1 MAHSFASR
9 LREWPEWGCPRS
21 PCGRRASSGAAARHH
36 RAVDIFTRAQW
47 HAGGR
52 SRRALEQAL
61 ADGSARRVLRGVY
74 AWCDV
79 PDVPENR
86 ARAIH
91 LLRPQHTVVARTV
104 AAWLSGVDVLP
115 PGRSIAE
122 ESVHLMVDLDTT
134 PPRISGCR
142 ASQAELPE
150 SDLVEEYGVVRTGDA
165 RTALDLARFAPRGQA
180 VASVDAFL
188 NDDRVT
194 LADLWAR
201 TRPLTK
207 VRNCRRLRANLAV
220 ADAGAQ
226 SYAESVQRVLYV
238 DAGMPRPTTQ
248 IPVYTLAGELL
259 GFLDMG
265 WLRYR
270 LASEYDGE
278 EHHDSDADRVADS
291 LRRDRITGEGGWS
304 VEVVRKQELWG
315 RPAALVAR
323 TSELLLARGWTPPNS
338 LVLDQIAQAAR
349 YGATTGQRWQWLPL
363 ERLLAA

>member
-1 MAHSFASR
+1 
-9 LREWPEWGCPRS
+9 
-21 PCGRRASSGAAARHH
+21 
-36 RAVDIFTRAQW
+36 VDIFTRAQW

-122 ESVHLMVDLDTT
+122 EPVHLMVDLDTT
-134 PPRISGCR
+134 PPRIPGCR

-150 SDLVEEYGVVRTGDA
+150 SDLVEEYGVVRTSDA
-165 RTALDLARFAPRGQA
+165 RTALDLARFAPRAQA

-188 NDDRVT
+188 NGDRVT

-201 TRPLTK
+201 TRLLTK
-207 VRNCRRLRANLAV
+207 VRNCRRLRSNLAV

-226 SYAESVQRVLYV
+226 SYAESVQRALYV
-238 DAGMPRPTTQ
+238 DAGLPRPTTQ
-248 IPVYTLAGELL
+248 IPVYTPAGELL

-270 LASEYDGE
+270 LGSEYDGE
-278 EHHDSDADRVADS
+278 EHHDSGADRVADT
-291 LRRDRITGEGGWS
+291 LRRDRISGEGGWS
-304 VEVVRKQELWG
+304 VDVVRKQELWG
-315 RPAALVAR
+315 HPAALVSR
-323 TSELLLARGWTPPNS
+323 TAELLLARGWTPPNS
-338 LVLDQIAQAAR
+338 LVRDQIAQAAGYEVR
-349 YGATTGQRWQWLPL
+349 TGQRWQWLPL